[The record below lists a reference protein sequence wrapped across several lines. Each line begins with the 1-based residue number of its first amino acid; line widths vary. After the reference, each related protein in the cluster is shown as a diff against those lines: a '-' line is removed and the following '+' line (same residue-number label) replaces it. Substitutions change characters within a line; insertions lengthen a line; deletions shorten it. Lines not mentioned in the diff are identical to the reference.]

1 MNKIGLRTV
10 ILLGVIFYMGLF
22 QTAAIATNGQENQ
35 ETLETGATGLSGI
48 KFTVGPFV
56 SDLRDEMSD
65 GDDKDVVSASL
76 GALAHVPLWKI
87 PDLGDISWAIGL
99 SGGFA
104 LGVPD
109 TSDGVILDIPAALGG
124 SVLFVDKDERT
135 LALTFG
141 GIVKRVTPLHDDD
154 EGTDGI
160 ALTKTDGIA
169 PTKTDGIAPTK
180 LVYKRGYFFALTY
193 NFRFPNRFNP
203 TEDSGSNRPVEQTNS
218 DEPEKTTGA
227 TEDND

>member
-10 ILLGVIFYMGLF
+10 ILLGVIFCMGLF
-22 QTAAIATNGQENQ
+22 QTAAIATNGQ

-56 SDLRDEMSD
+56 SDLRDKMPD

-104 LGVPD
+104 LGVPN
-109 TSDGVILDIPAALGG
+109 TSDGVILNIPAALGG
-124 SVLFVDKDERT
+124 SVLFVDKDERS
-135 LALTFG
+135 LALTIG
-141 GIVKRVTPLHDDD
+141 GIVKRVTPLHDED
-154 EGTDGI
+154 ETSAI
-160 ALTKTDGIA
+160 E
-169 PTKTDGIAPTK
+169 PTK

-193 NFRFPNRFNP
+193 NFKFPNRFNP
-203 TEDSGSNRPVEQTNS
+203 TEDSGSKPPVEQTNS